1 MSTLYEFVFFG
12 LVEVLCGFIAIGFN
26 HALPK
31 GVALGAKL
39 KIDNRLKPMLGGLIL
54 AGLGFYFLAILAILA
69 ILGLGGY
76 MTTAAIS
83 GSVALQMC
91 LILLVLKFIAT
102 IVSFSFGFNGGVFG
116 PALFM
121 GAMTGAA
128 VGLMAESVAPV
139 FLSTRSPVWEPW
151 WPVSLVRSWW
161 RSSA

>member
-1 MSTLYEFVFFG
+1 
-12 LVEVLCGFIAIGFN
+12 
-26 HALPK
+26 
-31 GVALGAKL
+31 
-39 KIDNRLKPMLGGLIL
+39 
-54 AGLGFYFLAILAILA
+54 
-69 ILGLGGY
+69 